1 MIWLARSRTIL
12 LALTSGVFL
21 AGCTSQVAVTVS
33 MPVPIRLGP
42 VGSQFKASFPHTPT
56 KMIFKDSGVKQAQ
69 YGVGVQTNT
78 TYVSGGDGPPEVDV
92 WVESLTNFVPSRR
105 VNPFCGVTCPHPMV
119 VGSSSGLV
127 YQPLRNLSLGVTLL
141 VGALG
146 R

>member
-56 KMIFKDSGVKQAQ
+56 KMIFKDSGVKQLS
-69 YGVGVQTNT
+69 T
-78 TYVSGGDGPPEVDV
+78 EL
-92 WVESLTNFVPSRR
+92 ESRPTRPTLVAEMAHPKWMCGWNRSRTSCHR
-105 VNPFCGVTCPHPMV
+105 DELIRFCGVTCPHPMV